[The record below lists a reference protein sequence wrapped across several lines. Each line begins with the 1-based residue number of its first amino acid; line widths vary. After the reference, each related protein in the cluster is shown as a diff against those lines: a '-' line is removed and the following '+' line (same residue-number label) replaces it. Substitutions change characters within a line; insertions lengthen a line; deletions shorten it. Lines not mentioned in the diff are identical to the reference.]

1 MSKVMITDTYLTN
14 IANAI
19 RNKNSSTTT
28 YKPSEM
34 ATAITNLP
42 SGSVSIPPNTFFAFS
57 LTSIDDFNTLM
68 AALDTSAYTTM
79 KYMFINLVYMTN
91 LNLSNFNTANVDDM
105 SYMFEY
111 CNNLET
117 LDLSNFNTANVR
129 TMSYMFDY
137 CSSLETV
144 DLSNFNTKKVFNMA
158 SMFHGCASLTSANLS
173 SFNGDSVVRTSG
185 MFQDCDNLQTVNLS
199 SFATPKLTQ
208 VGSMFD
214 RCTSLVSI
222 DIRNMNFSL
231 VTTYSNFLPSTVP
244 TTLTTIYVN
253 QSGYDF
259 ITAHFS
265 AYKDKLSLIS

>member
-57 LTSIDDFNTLM
+57 QTSNDNFNTFI

-79 KYMFINLVYMTN
+79 NYMFAGLVNITN
-91 LNLSNFNTANVDDM
+91 
-105 SYMFEY
+105 
-111 CNNLET
+111 
-117 LDLSNFNTANVR
+117 LDLSNFNTANVKD
-129 TMSYMFDY
+129 MSYMFY
-137 CSSLETV
+137 ECTKLQTV
-144 DLSNFNTKKVFNMA
+144 NLSNFNTKNVLNMTC
-158 SMFHGCASLTSANLS
+158 MFYGCPSLTSANLS
-173 SFNGDSVVRTSG
+173 SFNGDSVYFTSS
-185 MFQDCDNLQTVNLS
+185 MFENCDDLQTVNLS
-199 SFATPKLTQ
+199 SFATPKLTK
-208 VGSMFD
+208 VNSMFKG
-214 RCTSLVSI
+214 CTSLVSI

-231 VTTYSNFLPSTVP
+231 VTAYSNFLPSTVP

-265 AYKDKLSLIS
+265 AYTNKLSLIS

>member
-57 LTSIDDFNTLM
+57 QTSNDNFNTFI

-79 KYMFINLVYMTN
+79 NYMFAGLVNITN
-91 LNLSNFNTANVDDM
+91 
-105 SYMFEY
+105 
-111 CNNLET
+111 
-117 LDLSNFNTANVR
+117 LDLSNFNTANVKD
-129 TMSYMFDY
+129 MSYMFY
-137 CSSLETV
+137 ECTKLQTV
-144 DLSNFNTKKVFNMA
+144 NLSNFNTANVVSMSCMFYDCTYLQTVNLSNFNTKKVLNMTC
-158 SMFHGCASLTSANLS
+158 MFYGCPSLTSANLS
-173 SFNGDSVVRTSG
+173 SFNGHSVYFTSS
-185 MFQDCDNLQTVNLS
+185 MFENCDDLQTVNLS
-199 SFATPKLTQ
+199 SFATPKLTK
-208 VGSMFD
+208 VNSMFKG
-214 RCTSLVSI
+214 CTSLVSI

-231 VTTYSNFLPSTVP
+231 VTAYSNFLPSTVP

-265 AYKDKLSLIS
+265 AYTNKLSLIS